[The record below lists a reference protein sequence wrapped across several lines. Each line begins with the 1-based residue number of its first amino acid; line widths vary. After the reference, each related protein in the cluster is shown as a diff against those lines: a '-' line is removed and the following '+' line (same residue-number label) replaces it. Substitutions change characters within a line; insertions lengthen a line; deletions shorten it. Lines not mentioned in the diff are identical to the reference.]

1 MSSISELINEL
12 SDEEVIKIME
22 ELGNDEY
29 RIVNNAIIFKT
40 VCHNHSA
47 SEASMKLYY
56 YPKTHTFHCYTD
68 CSCTFNIIEMFKK
81 RYELMNVQYDFFK
94 DIVLKIGGKAG
105 PKECET
111 FYQPY
116 QSLYET
122 ENHSVEVNLPA
133 LNKGLLNAFTF
144 YPTVEWLEDGISEEA
159 MKIYN
164 ILYSIQENK
173 IIIPHYDVEG
183 NLVGIRGRALN
194 DEDLPF
200 GKYRPVTIEGKLY
213 NHPLQFNLYG
223 LNFVRENIRK
233 YKTAIVAESEKS
245 CLQYSTMFGQ
255 DRNIVVAACG
265 SSFHKYQLDLL
276 IKCGAERVLI
286 AFDKEGETWAEKE
299 KYFAKLKGIC
309 EKYKNY
315 CTMGFLSDSK
325 NLLRLKDSPF
335 DKGASVFKSLYET
348 AIWVGAS

>member
-1 MSSISELINEL
+1 MSELKDLVNSLTNEEIIEIMTKL
-12 SDEEVIKIME
+12 GADRFEET
-22 ELGNDEY
+22 G
-29 RIVNNAIIFKT
+29 NAIIFST
-40 VCHNHSA
+40 ICHNHSA
-47 SEASMKLYY
+47 AESKMKLYY

-335 DKGASVFKSLYET
+335 DKGASVFKPLYET

>member
-1 MSSISELINEL
+1 MSELKDLVNSLTNEEIIEIMTKL
-12 SDEEVIKIME
+12 GADRFEET
-22 ELGNDEY
+22 G
-29 RIVNNAIIFKT
+29 NAIIFPT
-40 VCHNHSA
+40 ICHNHSA
-47 SEASMKLYY
+47 AESKMKLYY

-105 PKECET
+105 PKERET

-116 QSLYET
+116 QSLYEK

-315 CTMGFLSDSK
+315 CTMGFVYDNS
-325 NLLRLKDSPF
+325 NLLKLKQSPF
-335 DKGASVFKSLYET
+335 DCGPEVATKLISKGVWL
-348 AIWVGAS
+348 